1 MWIQKLV
8 KLRIKFIIVL
18 NILVLQ
24 EFNKF
29 TAENLAARLKEAN
42 LLNKTDFDNKLTSLN
57 KRITLNKIKHLEYQK
72 KLNSLVTKDYNF
84 FLDRIYLQVIM
95 DLKTH
100 LFINQHLN

>member
-1 MWIQKLV
+1 M

-42 LLNKTDFDNKLTSLN
+42 LLNKTDFDNKLTNLN

>member
-1 MWIQKLV
+1 M

-29 TAENLAARLKEAN
+29 TAENLAARLKKAN

-100 LFINQHLN
+100 LFIKQHLN

>member
-1 MWIQKLV
+1 M

-57 KRITLNKIKHLEYQK
+57 KRITLNKIKHFEYQK
-72 KLNSLVTKDYNF
+72 KLNSVVTKDYNF
-84 FLDRIYLQVIM
+84 FLDRNYLQVIM

>member
-1 MWIQKLV
+1 M

-42 LLNKTDFDNKLTSLN
+42 LLKKTDFDNKLTSLN

>member
-1 MWIQKLV
+1 M

-18 NILVLQ
+18 NILVFH

>member
-1 MWIQKLV
+1 M

-18 NILVLQ
+18 NILALQ

-42 LLNKTDFDNKLTSLN
+42 LLNKTNFDNKLTSLN
-57 KRITLNKIKHLEYQK
+57 KRITLNKIKHFEYQK
-72 KLNSLVTKDYNF
+72 KLNSVVTKDYNF
-84 FLDRIYLQVIM
+84 FLDRTYLQVIM

>member
-1 MWIQKLV
+1 M

>member
-1 MWIQKLV
+1 M

-18 NILVLQ
+18 NILALQ

-57 KRITLNKIKHLEYQK
+57 KRITLNKIKHFEYQK
-72 KLNSLVTKDYNF
+72 KLNSVVTKDYNF
-84 FLDRIYLQVIM
+84 FLDRNYLQVIM

>member
-1 MWIQKLV
+1 M

-18 NILVLQ
+18 NILALQ

-57 KRITLNKIKHLEYQK
+57 KRITLNKIKHFEYQK
-72 KLNSLVTKDYNF
+72 KLNSVVTKDYNF
-84 FLDRIYLQVIM
+84 FLDRTYLQVIM

>member
-1 MWIQKLV
+1 M

-18 NILVLQ
+18 NILVVQ

-57 KRITLNKIKHLEYQK
+57 KRITLNKIKHFEYQK
-72 KLNSLVTKDYNF
+72 KLNSLVTKDCNF
-84 FLDRIYLQVIM
+84 FLDRTYLQVIM

>member
-1 MWIQKLV
+1 M

-95 DLKTH
+95 DLKIH

>member
-1 MWIQKLV
+1 MQKLV

-18 NILVLQ
+18 NILALQ

-57 KRITLNKIKHLEYQK
+57 KRITLNKIKHFEYQK
-72 KLNSLVTKDYNF
+72 KLNSVVTKDYNF
-84 FLDRIYLQVIM
+84 FLDRTYLQVIM

>member
-1 MWIQKLV
+1 M

-18 NILVLQ
+18 NILVVQ

-57 KRITLNKIKHLEYQK
+57 KRITLNKIKHFEYQK

-84 FLDRIYLQVIM
+84 FSDRTYLQVIM

>member
-1 MWIQKLV
+1 M

-18 NILVLQ
+18 NILVVQ

-57 KRITLNKIKHLEYQK
+57 KRITLNKIKHFEYQK

-84 FLDRIYLQVIM
+84 FLDRTYLQVIM